1 MITGLK
7 PYSTMKPSGVEG
19 LGSVPEHWECRRLKT
34 ILQPVDRRSDTGKE
48 TLLSLRRDHGVVVYA
63 EHFTRPPQA
72 ASLTGFKLV
81 EVDELVVNRL
91 QANNGLI
98 FRSGI
103 DGLISPDYSVFRKK
117 HPVQMR
123 FISEVCRTSYYR
135 AQFRKEATGLGTG
148 TAGFLRLYD
157 NRFLDTRVHLPP
169 LPEQQAIGRYLDH
182 VDRRIQ
188 LYVSAKRRLIELL
201 EQERQAVVNQAV
213 TRGLDP
219 NVRLKPSGVDW
230 LGDVPEH
237 WEVRR
242 LRSLA
247 SIGTG
252 SRDTANRVD
261 DGEYPFF
268 VRSQV
273 VERIDTWAFDGE
285 AVLTA
290 GDGAGVGK
298 VFHYI
303 NGKFDYHQRVYKF
316 SDFRGLSGVFFFFYF
331 RVMLRNEVLQGT
343 AKATVESLRLPM
355 LQNFPVALPPLAE
368 QAAIVEYLNEAAF
381 GTEAAISRTR
391 RQIELMEEYRTR
403 LVADVV
409 TGKLDVRATA
419 AQLPDQEDAED
430 WPEDGPADFLEDDD
444 GIPEEPAEGQTIESE
459 VAR

>member
-7 PYSTMKPSGVEG
+7 PYPTMKPSGVES

-72 ASLTGFKLV
+72 ASLAGFKLV

-98 FRSGI
+98 FRSGL

-123 FISEVCRTSYYR
+123 FISEVCRTFYYR

-157 NRFLDTRVHLPP
+157 NRFLETRVHLPP
-169 LPEQQAIGRYLDH
+169 VPEQQAIGRYLDH
-182 VDRRIQ
+182 VDRHIQ

-201 EQERQAVVNQAV
+201 EEERQAIIARAV

-219 NVRLKPSGVDW
+219 DVRLDPSRVDW

-261 DGEYPFF
+261 DGEYPLF
-268 VRSQV
+268 VRSQL

-316 SDFRGLSGVFFFFYF
+316 SDFRGLSGKFFFFYF
-331 RVMLRNEVLQGT
+331 RAMLRNEVLQGT

-368 QAAIVEYLNEAAF
+368 QAAIVEYLNETASR
-381 GTEAAISRTR
+381 TDAAITRTR

-409 TGKLDVRATA
+409 TGKLDVREA
-419 AQLPDQEDAED
+419 AARLPDEEDA
-430 WPEDGPADFLEDDD
+430 PAL
-444 GIPEEPAEGQTIESE
+444 GSRALLPLP
-459 VAR
+459 R

>member
-1 MITGLK
+1 MVTGVK
-7 PYSTMKPSGVEG
+7 PYSTTKSSGVES

-103 DGLISPDYSVFRKK
+103 DGLISPDYSVFQKK

-123 FISEVCRTSYYR
+123 FISEVCRTSFYR

-169 LPEQQAIGRYLDH
+169 LPEQRAIVRY
-182 VDRRIQ
+182 VDYVDGRIQ
-188 LYVSAKRRLIELL
+188 RYVRAKRRLIELL
-201 EQERQAVVNQAV
+201 EEERQAVVTQAV
-213 TRGLDP
+213 TRGLNPD
-219 NVRLKPSGVDW
+219 VSLKPSGVEW

-247 SIGTG
+247 SIATG
-252 SRDTANRVD
+252 GRDTVNRVD
-261 DGEYPFF
+261 DGKYPFF

-273 VERIDTWAFDGE
+273 VERINTWAFDGE

-290 GDGAGVGK
+290 GDGGVGK

-316 SDFRGLSGVFFFFYF
+316 SGFRDVSGRFFFLYF
-331 RVMLRNEVLQGT
+331 RAMLRYEVLQGT
-343 AKATVESLRLPM
+343 AKTTVESLRLPM

-368 QAAIVEYLNEAAF
+368 QIVIVEHLDRATAKI
-381 GTEAAISRTR
+381 EAAIARAK

-409 TGKLDVRATA
+409 TGKLDVRDA
-419 AQLPDQEDAED
+419 AEQLPDE
-430 WPEDGPADFLEDDD
+430 EDGDEWLEGGLLADLLDGDD
-444 GIPEEPAEGQTIESE
+444 GIPESPVEGLTIESE